1 MFAECCSEQL
11 CEELSHSQVC
21 GLPARIAAAAWSVVL
36 IWIGA
41 ALLMDVSLG
50 VSLMGVA
57 VIILGAQVV
66 RSCFNLV
73 PQWFWVIVGLLFL
86 AWGLWEAYGLKL
98 ALARH
103 PL

>member
-1 MFAECCSEQL
+1 MFAECCSDQL
-11 CEELSHSQVC
+11 CEELTYSQVC
-21 GLPARIAAAAWSVVL
+21 GLSARITAAACSVVL

-57 VIILGAQVV
+57 VVILGAQAV

-86 AWGLWEAYGLKL
+86 AWGFWEVYGLKL
-98 ALARH
+98 ALARQ